1 MKAFKKAI
9 IFFILT
15 LSFCSTVAADENTEA
30 NAVSGR
36 ASDVF
41 NSYTSFIN
49 PNYFG
54 GDCVLINRGS
64 GSVQI
69 ILQRKDSVN
78 GWWFTYDRQN
88 YTKNFSNTSVCAYSE
103 NYTLPAGSTFRC
115 KTNVEATL
123 NGKTDS
129 KTVIS
134 PELTVY

>member
-1 MKAFKKAI
+1 MKNI
-9 IFFILT
+9 TRFFLIL
-15 LSFCSTVAADENTEA
+15 LFSFSFCTIASAEDSTEVTAISTK
-30 NAVSGR
+30 

-41 NSYTSFIN
+41 HSYTAYIN
-49 PNYFG
+49 PTRFA
-54 GDCVLINRGS
+54 GDCALLGTGKGS
-64 GSVQI
+64 IQI

-88 YTKNFSNTSVCAYSE
+88 YTKSFSNTSVFIYGE